1 MDENS
6 NFASYKKLARET
18 SKNYFGWEAL
28 FGIVSYQSG
37 DDKKHFRILPLTWFT
52 WGTNSN
58 DYIFVWPLPPIFFG
72 KVGNESYRVVFP
84 FYAEQKKGTNFVLSL
99 GIFSIFNGERK

>member
-52 WGTNSN
+52 WGTNSD
-58 DYIFVWPLPPIFFG
+58 DYIFVWPLPPIFLERWEMNRIGLCFLFMQN
-72 KVGNESYRVVFP
+72 KKRERILFFLWEF
-84 FYAEQKKGTNFVLSL
+84 FYF
-99 GIFSIFNGERK
+99 